1 MDLYTIRNEL
11 NTGKT
16 IYDLKLRVTYYARV
30 STEKDEQVHS
40 LKNQIEYYSDFIK
53 RNQKW
58 TYVDGYIDEGISGTS
73 VNKRE
78 SFLKMISDAK
88 LKKFDFIVTKEIS
101 RFSRNTLDSIK
112 YTQELLSYGVG
123 VLFQSDNINTLMPDA
138 ELRLTIMSSIAQD
151 EVRKISERVKFG
163 FKRAIEKGVVLGN
176 NKIWGYRKDA
186 GKLVIDEKEA
196 EIVRL
201 IFDMYATQNIGI
213 RGISARLDN
222 MGIRN
227 NKGNPFSFSTIK
239 NILTNPKYMGY
250 YCGNKTHKFD
260 YKLHD
265 RKYLDQTEWVMYK
278 DEETVPPI
286 VNEDIWQKANYILR
300 GRSEKQSAE
309 DKTSYQ
315 NKYAYSG
322 KIICTEHNAPYYR
335 TLYRYSSGN
344 KEVWQ
349 CKRYVEKGKLGCTSP
364 SIYTSELDMIIKKAY
379 DELIINR
386 SEIIHEMIA
395 MYSGLGAQSKIKE
408 DIAKVKMEI
417 DQILKMKDKLLELSI
432 NGRLSDDEFE
442 RRNNRFN
449 QEIDK
454 LNMRLKELDEDELR
468 NKEITYSVET
478 LRKVIAKEINYEE
491 GMDNKLIESLL
502 EKIEVYNTDKKN
514 EVDLKVYFKVLTKP
528 FDYKILRERKN
539 TSVCSSQ
546 YILLGTNRSV
556 IATRGGTGTIKPHDF
571 KFNVQILIG
580 VS

>member
-11 NTGKT
+11 NTGKS

-201 IFDMYATQNIGI
+201 IFDMYATQNMGI

-491 GMDNKLIESLL
+491 GLDNKLIESLL
-502 EKIEVYNTDKKN
+502 EKIEVYNTNKKN

-539 TSVCSSQ
+539 TSVCSLQ
-546 YILLGTNRSV
+546 YI
-556 IATRGGTGTIKPHDF
+556 
-571 KFNVQILIG
+571 
-580 VS
+580 

>member
-11 NTGKT
+11 NSGKT

-30 STEKDEQVHS
+30 STEKDEQAHS
-40 LKNQIEYYSDFIK
+40 LKNQIEYFSDFIR
-53 RNQKW
+53 RNANW
-58 TYVDGYIDEGISGTS
+58 TYVEGYIDEGLSGTS
-73 VNKRE
+73 VLKRE

-88 LKKFDFIVTKEIS
+88 LKKFDFIITKEIS

-176 NKIWGYRKDA
+176 NKIWGYSKDN
-186 GKLVIDEKEA
+186 GRLVIDEKEA
-196 EIVRL
+196 EIVRQ
-201 IFDMYATQNIGI
+201 IFDMYATQNMGI
-213 RGISARLDN
+213 RGISTRLDE
-222 MGIRN
+222 MGIKN

-239 NILTNPKYMGY
+239 GILTNPKYMGY

-286 VNEDIWQKANYILR
+286 VSEEIWHKANYILKV
-300 GRSEKQSAE
+300 RSEKQSSE

-322 KIICTEHNAPYYR
+322 KIICTEHNVPYYR

-349 CKRYVEKGKLGCTSP
+349 CKRYVEKGKEGCTSP
-364 SIYTSELDMIIKKAY
+364 SIYTSELDMILKKAY
-379 DELIINR
+379 DEIIINR
-386 SEIIHEMIA
+386 SEIIHEMVT
-395 MYSGLGAQSKIKE
+395 MYSGLGSQSKIKE
-408 DIAKVKMEI
+408 DIAKVKLEI
-417 DQILKMKDKLLELSI
+417 NQILKMKDKLLELSI

-442 RRNNRFN
+442 KRNNRFN
-449 QEIDK
+449 DDIDK
-454 LNMRLKELDEDELR
+454 LNIRLKELDDDEMK
-468 NKEITYSVET
+468 NKEISCSVEI
-478 LRKVIAKEINYEE
+478 LRKVIAKEINYDD
-491 GMDNKLIESLL
+491 GLDNKLIESLL
-502 EKIEVYNTDKKN
+502 DKIEVYKTDKKN
-514 EVDLKVYFKVLTKP
+514 EMNLKVYFKVLTKP
-528 FDYKILRERKN
+528 FGYKVLRERKG
-539 TSVCSSQ
+539 TSVCSMQ
-546 YILLGTNRSV
+546 YI
-556 IATRGGTGTIKPHDF
+556 
-571 KFNVQILIG
+571 
-580 VS
+580 

>member
-11 NTGKT
+11 NTGKS

-53 RNQKW
+53 RNQMW

-88 LKKFDFIVTKEIS
+88 LKKFDFIITKEIS

-196 EIVRL
+196 EVVRL
-201 IFDMYATQNIGI
+201 IFDMYATQNMGI

-322 KIICTEHNAPYYR
+322 KIICTEHNVPYYR

-491 GMDNKLIESLL
+491 GLDNKLIESLL
-502 EKIEVYNTDKKN
+502 EKIEVYKTDKKN
-514 EVDLKVYFKVLTKP
+514 QIDLKVYFKVLTKP
-528 FDYKILRERKN
+528 YDYKILRERKS

-546 YILLGTNRSV
+546 YI
-556 IATRGGTGTIKPHDF
+556 
-571 KFNVQILIG
+571 
-580 VS
+580 

>member
-11 NTGKT
+11 NTGKS
-16 IYDLKLRVTYYARV
+16 IYDLNLRVTYYARV

-201 IFDMYATQNIGI
+201 IFDMYATQNMGI

-478 LRKVIAKEINYEE
+478 LRKIIAKEINYEE
-491 GMDNKLIESLL
+491 GLDNKLIESLL
-502 EKIEVYNTDKKN
+502 EKIEVYNTNKKN

-546 YILLGTNRSV
+546 YI
-556 IATRGGTGTIKPHDF
+556 
-571 KFNVQILIG
+571 
-580 VS
+580 

>member
-11 NTGKT
+11 NTGKS

-53 RNQKW
+53 RNQMW

-88 LKKFDFIVTKEIS
+88 LKKFDFIITKEIS

-201 IFDMYATQNIGI
+201 IFDMYATQNMGI

-260 YKLHD
+260 YKLRD
-265 RKYLDQTEWVMYK
+265 RKYLNQTEWVMYK

-322 KIICTEHNAPYYR
+322 KIICTEHNVPYYR

-417 DQILKMKDKLLELSI
+417 DQILRMKDKLLELSI

-491 GMDNKLIESLL
+491 GLDNKLIESLL
-502 EKIEVYNTDKKN
+502 EKIEVCKTDKKN
-514 EVDLKVYFKVLTKP
+514 EIDLKVYFKVLTKP
-528 FDYKILRERKN
+528 FDYKILRERKS

-546 YILLGTNRSV
+546 YI
-556 IATRGGTGTIKPHDF
+556 
-571 KFNVQILIG
+571 
-580 VS
+580 

>member
-11 NTGKT
+11 NTGKS

-88 LKKFDFIVTKEIS
+88 LKKFDFIITKEIS

-201 IFDMYATQNIGI
+201 IFDMYATQNMGI
-213 RGISARLDN
+213 RGISSRLDN

-491 GMDNKLIESLL
+491 GLDNKLIESLL
-502 EKIEVYNTDKKN
+502 EKIEVYKTDKKN
-514 EVDLKVYFKVLTKP
+514 EIDLKVYFKVLTKP
-528 FDYKILRERKN
+528 FDYKILREKKSA
-539 TSVCSSQ
+539 SVCSSQ
-546 YILLGTNRSV
+546 YI
-556 IATRGGTGTIKPHDF
+556 
-571 KFNVQILIG
+571 
-580 VS
+580 

>member
-11 NTGKT
+11 NTGKS

-201 IFDMYATQNIGI
+201 IFDMYATQNMGI

-491 GMDNKLIESLL
+491 GLDNKLIESLL
-502 EKIEVYNTDKKN
+502 EKIEVYNTNKKN

-546 YILLGTNRSV
+546 YI
-556 IATRGGTGTIKPHDF
+556 
-571 KFNVQILIG
+571 
-580 VS
+580 

>member
-11 NTGKT
+11 NTGKS

-88 LKKFDFIVTKEIS
+88 LKKFDFIITKEIS

-112 YTQELLSYGVG
+112 YTQELLSYGAG

-201 IFDMYATQNIGI
+201 IFDMYATQNMGI

-491 GMDNKLIESLL
+491 GLDNKLIESLL
-502 EKIEVYNTDKKN
+502 EKIEVYKTDKKN
-514 EVDLKVYFKVLTKP
+514 EIDLKVYFKVLTNP
-528 FDYKILRERKN
+528 FDYKILREKKS

-546 YILLGTNRSV
+546 YI
-556 IATRGGTGTIKPHDF
+556 
-571 KFNVQILIG
+571 
-580 VS
+580 

>member
-11 NTGKT
+11 NTGKS

-53 RNQKW
+53 RNQMW

-88 LKKFDFIVTKEIS
+88 LKKFDFIITKEIS

-176 NKIWGYRKDA
+176 NNLWGYRKDA

-201 IFDMYATQNIGI
+201 IFDMYATQNMGI

-491 GMDNKLIESLL
+491 GLDNKLIESLL
-502 EKIEVYNTDKKN
+502 EKIEVYKTDKKN
-514 EVDLKVYFKVLTKP
+514 QIDLKVYFKVLTKP
-528 FDYKILRERKN
+528 YDYKILRERKS

-546 YILLGTNRSV
+546 YI
-556 IATRGGTGTIKPHDF
+556 
-571 KFNVQILIG
+571 
-580 VS
+580 

>member
-11 NTGKT
+11 NTGKS

-88 LKKFDFIVTKEIS
+88 LKKFDFIITKEIS

-201 IFDMYATQNIGI
+201 IFDMYATQNMGI
-213 RGISARLDN
+213 RGISSRLDN

-491 GMDNKLIESLL
+491 GLDNKLIESLL
-502 EKIEVYNTDKKN
+502 EKIEVYKTDKKN
-514 EVDLKVYFKVLTKP
+514 EIDLKVYFKVLTKP
-528 FDYKILRERKN
+528 FDYKILREKKS

-546 YILLGTNRSV
+546 YI
-556 IATRGGTGTIKPHDF
+556 
-571 KFNVQILIG
+571 
-580 VS
+580 

>member
-11 NTGKT
+11 NTGKS

-201 IFDMYATQNIGI
+201 IFDMYATQNMGI

-349 CKRYVEKGKLGCTSP
+349 CKRYVEKGKSGCTSP

-491 GMDNKLIESLL
+491 GLDNKLIESLL
-502 EKIEVYNTDKKN
+502 EKIEVYNTNKKN

-546 YILLGTNRSV
+546 YI
-556 IATRGGTGTIKPHDF
+556 
-571 KFNVQILIG
+571 
-580 VS
+580 

>member
-11 NTGKT
+11 NTGKS

-88 LKKFDFIVTKEIS
+88 LKKFDFIITKEIS

-201 IFDMYATQNIGI
+201 IFDMYATQNMGI

-349 CKRYVEKGKLGCTSP
+349 CKRYVEKGKFGCTSP

-491 GMDNKLIESLL
+491 GLDNKLIESLL
-502 EKIEVYNTDKKN
+502 EKIEVYKTDKKN
-514 EVDLKVYFKVLTKP
+514 EIDLKVYFKVLTKP
-528 FDYKILRERKN
+528 FDYKILRERKS

-546 YILLGTNRSV
+546 YI
-556 IATRGGTGTIKPHDF
+556 
-571 KFNVQILIG
+571 
-580 VS
+580 

>member
-11 NTGKT
+11 NTGKS

-53 RNQKW
+53 RNQMW

-88 LKKFDFIVTKEIS
+88 LKKFDFIITKEIS

-201 IFDMYATQNIGI
+201 IFDMYATQNMGI

-491 GMDNKLIESLL
+491 GLDNKLIESLL
-502 EKIEVYNTDKKN
+502 EKIEVYKTDKKN
-514 EVDLKVYFKVLTKP
+514 QIDLKVYFKVLTKP
-528 FDYKILRERKN
+528 YDYKILRERKS

-546 YILLGTNRSV
+546 YI
-556 IATRGGTGTIKPHDF
+556 
-571 KFNVQILIG
+571 
-580 VS
+580 

>member
-11 NTGKT
+11 NTGKS

-201 IFDMYATQNIGI
+201 IFDMYATQNMGI

-349 CKRYVEKGKLGCTSP
+349 CKRYVEKGKSGCTSP

-491 GMDNKLIESLL
+491 GLDNKLIESLL
-502 EKIEVYNTDKKN
+502 EKIEVYNTNKKM
-514 EVDLKVYFKVLTKP
+514 K
-528 FDYKILRERKN
+528 
-539 TSVCSSQ
+539 
-546 YILLGTNRSV
+546 
-556 IATRGGTGTIKPHDF
+556 
-571 KFNVQILIG
+571 
-580 VS
+580 

>member
-11 NTGKT
+11 NTGKS
-16 IYDLKLRVTYYARV
+16 IYDLNLRVTYYARV

-201 IFDMYATQNIGI
+201 IFDMYATQNMGI

-491 GMDNKLIESLL
+491 GLDNKLIESLL
-502 EKIEVYNTDKKN
+502 EKIEVYNTNKKN

-539 TSVCSSQ
+539 TSVCSLQ
-546 YILLGTNRSV
+546 YI
-556 IATRGGTGTIKPHDF
+556 
-571 KFNVQILIG
+571 
-580 VS
+580 

>member
-11 NTGKT
+11 NTGKS

-53 RNQKW
+53 RNQMW

-88 LKKFDFIVTKEIS
+88 LKKFDFIITKEIS

-201 IFDMYATQNIGI
+201 IFDMYATQNMGI

-491 GMDNKLIESLL
+491 GLDNKLIESLL
-502 EKIEVYNTDKKN
+502 EKIEVCKTDKKN
-514 EVDLKVYFKVLTKP
+514 EIDLKVYFKVLTKP
-528 FDYKILRERKN
+528 FDYKILRERKS

-546 YILLGTNRSV
+546 YI
-556 IATRGGTGTIKPHDF
+556 
-571 KFNVQILIG
+571 
-580 VS
+580 

>member
-11 NTGKT
+11 NTGKS

-53 RNQKW
+53 RNQMW

-88 LKKFDFIVTKEIS
+88 LKKFDFIITKEIS

-176 NKIWGYRKDA
+176 NKIWGYWKDA

-196 EIVRL
+196 EVVRL
-201 IFDMYATQNIGI
+201 IFDMYATQNMGI

-491 GMDNKLIESLL
+491 GLDNKLIESLL
-502 EKIEVYNTDKKN
+502 EKIEVYKTDKKN
-514 EVDLKVYFKVLTKP
+514 QIDLKVYFKVLTKP
-528 FDYKILRERKN
+528 YDYKILRERKS

-546 YILLGTNRSV
+546 YI
-556 IATRGGTGTIKPHDF
+556 
-571 KFNVQILIG
+571 
-580 VS
+580 

>member
-11 NTGKT
+11 NTGKS
-16 IYDLKLRVTYYARV
+16 IYDLNLRVTYYARV

-201 IFDMYATQNIGI
+201 IFDMYATQNMGI

-491 GMDNKLIESLL
+491 GLDNKLIESLL
-502 EKIEVYNTDKKN
+502 EKIEVYNTNKKN

-546 YILLGTNRSV
+546 YI
-556 IATRGGTGTIKPHDF
+556 
-571 KFNVQILIG
+571 
-580 VS
+580 